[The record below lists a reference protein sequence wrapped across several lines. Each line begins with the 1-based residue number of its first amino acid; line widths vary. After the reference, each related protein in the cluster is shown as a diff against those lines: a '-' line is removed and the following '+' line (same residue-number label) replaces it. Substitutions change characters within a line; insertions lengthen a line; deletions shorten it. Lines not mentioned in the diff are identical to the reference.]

1 MSAYHSLTEA
11 ERAQVAVGMID
22 EQIDRIQ
29 RELMKREAIEH
40 TRDPALW
47 HSAWG
52 RNPELARDCDG
63 LFVAR
68 SLIGLLRAEQNAS

>member
-1 MSAYHSLTEA
+1 MTAYHSLTEA

-29 RELMKREAIEH
+29 RELMKRESIEY

-47 HSAWG
+47 HAAWQ
-52 RNPELARDCDG
+52 RNTDLARDCDG
-63 LFVAR
+63 LFTAR
-68 SLIGLLRAEQNAS
+68 SLIGPLRAE